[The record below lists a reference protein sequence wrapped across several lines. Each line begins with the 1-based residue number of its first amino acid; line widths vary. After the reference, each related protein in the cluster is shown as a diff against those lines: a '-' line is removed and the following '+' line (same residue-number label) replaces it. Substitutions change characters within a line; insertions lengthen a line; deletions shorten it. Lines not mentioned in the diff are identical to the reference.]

1 MSKHNRV
8 MWSEGMFLQPQHFQ
22 YQDEFHQHQLSEA
35 SARSGP
41 FNWGVQV
48 LEVNQDALAH
58 GRLQLSRLKVVFPD
72 GTLVDAPQ
80 HDPLPAARDLD
91 ELSGVSGCKVFA
103 ALRQV
108 EPYTPNVV
116 DDEHRRGKNRRFR
129 QRFESL
135 PDLLEGDVENELS
148 LLELNASLLLEGDE
162 LDGTSHCPVLRLK
175 RNAAGDLSVDGDF
188 VPPCLHLSA
197 NDTLMALAQRLIGVL
212 QAKHDALS
220 GRRRER
226 ADQVAEFGS
235 SDVTLFWL
243 LYTVNRAYPHLAHLL
258 AHPRLR
264 PEQLYRFLTD
274 LVASLMTFS
283 MGHQLSDLPD
293 YQHLDPARSLFRLET
308 MARELL
314 DTVVPNQYIPIAL
327 EQTKPS
333 YFVGRLHDSRLVDA
347 DFYVCV
353 HADMPGAKLIELV
366 PRAFKVGSPED
377 IEVVVNSAMP
387 GGTLA
392 HAARLPVAI
401 PVRLDNH
408 YFALEPKGR
417 MYERMMSAQAIAFY
431 VPSGFTN
438 LKIELMA
445 VLK

>member
-22 YQDEFHQHQLSEA
+22 YQDEYHQHQLGEV
-35 SARSGP
+35 SARGGA
-41 FNWGVQV
+41 FNWGVQELAV
-48 LEVNQDALAH
+48 DEDALAQ
-58 GRLQLSRLKVVFPD
+58 GRLQLTRLKLVFPD

-80 HDPLPAARDLD
+80 HDPLPPARDLG
-91 ELSGVSGCKVFA
+91 ELNGTAECKIYA
-103 ALRQV
+103 ALRLV
-108 EPYTPNVV
+108 EPHSPNVV
-116 DDEHRRGKNRRFR
+116 DEQHRRGNNRRYR
-129 QRFESL
+129 QRFEHV
-135 PDLLEGDVENELS
+135 PDLLEGEVENELS
-148 LLELNASLLLEGDE
+148 LLELNVLLLLEGDD
-162 LDGTSHCPVLRLK
+162 LDGTSHCPLVVLK
-175 RNAAGDLSVDGDF
+175 RNAAGGFSVERDY
-188 VPPCLHLSA
+188 VPPCLHLSS
-197 NDTLMALAQRLIGVL
+197 NDTLLSLAQRLIGVL
-212 QAKHDALS
+212 QAKNEALS
-220 GRRRER
+220 SRRRER

-243 LYTVNRAYPHLAHLL
+243 LYTVNRAYPDLAHLL
-258 AHPRLR
+258 QHPRLH
-264 PEQLYRFLTD
+264 PEQLFRFLND

-283 MGHQLSDLPD
+283 MSHRLSDLPM
-293 YQHLDPARSLFRLET
+293 YRHEDPAASLFQLDS

-333 YFVGRLHDSRLVDA
+333 YYVGRLNDPRLVDA

-387 GGTLA
+387 GGTLV
-392 HAARLPVAI
+392 HASRLPVAI

-408 YFALEPKGR
+408 YFALEPRGR
-417 MYERMMSAQAIAFY
+417 MYERMMAAQAISFY
-431 VPSGFTN
+431 VPGGFTN

>member
-1 MSKHNRV
+1 MSRHNRV
-8 MWSEGMFLQPQHFQ
+8 MWSQGMFLQPQHFQ
-22 YQDEFHQHQLSEA
+22 YQDEFHQHQLGEA
-35 SARSGP
+35 SQRSGP
-41 FNWGVQV
+41 FHWGVQA
-48 LEVNQDALAH
+48 LEVDEDALAQ

-80 HDPLPAARDLD
+80 HDPLPPARDLG
-91 ELSGVSGCKVFA
+91 ELEGLAECKIHV
-103 ALRQV
+103 ALRLAQ
-108 EPYTPNVV
+108 PHAANVV
-116 DDEHRRGKNRRFR
+116 DDEQRRGQQRRFR
-129 QRFESL
+129 QRFDSL
-135 PDLLEGDVENELS
+135 PDLLDGETENELS
-148 LLELNASLLLEGDE
+148 LLELNVRLLVEGDD
-162 LDGTSHCPVLRLK
+162 LDGTSHCPLVRLK
-175 RNAAGDLSVDGDF
+175 RNAAGGFTVDGDF

-197 NDTLMALAQRLIGVL
+197 SHTLLVLAQRLLGVL
-212 QAKHDALS
+212 QAKHEALS
-220 GRRRER
+220 SRRRER

-258 AHPRLR
+258 QHPRLH
-264 PEQLYRFLTD
+264 PERLHACLAD
-274 LVASLMTFS
+274 LVGSLMTFS
-283 MGHQLSDLPD
+283 MTHRLEDLPE
-293 YQHLDPARSLFRLET
+293 YRHQDPAAALFRLDA

-333 YFVGRLHDSRLVDA
+333 YYVGRLHDPRLAKA

-353 HADMPGAKLIELV
+353 HADMPGAQLVELV

-387 GGTLA
+387 GGSLV
-392 HAARLPVAI
+392 HATRLPVAI

-408 YFALEPKGR
+408 YFALEPQGR
-417 MYERMMSAQAIAFY
+417 MYERMMAAQAIAFY
-431 VPSGFTN
+431 VPGGFTN

>member
-1 MSKHNRV
+1 

-22 YQDEFHQHQLSEA
+22 YQDEFHQHQLGEA
-35 SARSGP
+35 NARSGP
-41 FNWGVQV
+41 FNWGVQI
-48 LEVNQDALAH
+48 LEVDQDALAH
-58 GRLQLSRLKVVFPD
+58 GRLQLSRLKVVFAD

-80 HDPLPAARDLD
+80 HDPLPPARDLG
-91 ELSGVSGCKVFA
+91 ELSGVSECKVYAAVRQLEPFA
-103 ALRQV
+103 S
-108 EPYTPNVV
+108 NVV
-116 DDEHRRGKNRRFR
+116 DDEHRRGKSRRFR

-135 PDLLEGDVENELS
+135 PDLLEGELDNELA
-148 LLELNASLLLEGDE
+148 LLELNATLLLEGDD
-162 LDGTSHCPVLRLK
+162 LDGTSHCPLLRLK
-175 RNAAGDLSVDGDF
+175 RNAAGDFSVDADF
-188 VPPCLHLSA
+188 VPPCLQLSA
-197 NDTLMALAQRLIGVL
+197 NDTLLAVAQRLIGVL
-212 QAKHDALS
+212 QAKNEALS
-220 GRRRER
+220 SRRRER
-226 ADQVAEFGS
+226 ADKVAEFGS

-258 AHPRLR
+258 ANPRLP

-293 YQHLDPARSLFRLET
+293 YQHRDPARSLFRLEA

-314 DTVVPNQYIPIAL
+314 DTVVPNQYIPISL

-333 YFVGRLHDSRLVDA
+333 YFVGRLHDPRLVDA

-417 MYERMMSAQAIAFY
+417 MYERMMAAQAIAFY

>member
-22 YQDEFHQHQLSEA
+22 YQDEFHQHQLGEA
-35 SARSGP
+35 STRSGP
-41 FNWGVQV
+41 FNWGVQA
-48 LEVNQDALAH
+48 LEVDLDELAH
-58 GRLQLSRLKVVFPD
+58 GRLKLSRLKMVFAD
-72 GTLVDAPQ
+72 GTLFDAPQ
-80 HDPLPAARDLD
+80 HDPLPPARDLG
-91 ELSGVSGCKVFA
+91 ELSGVAECKVFA

-108 EPYTPNVV
+108 TPFSPNVV
-116 DDEHRRGKNRRFR
+116 DDAHRRGHDRRFR
-129 QRFESL
+129 QRFETL
-135 PDLLEGDVENELS
+135 PDLLEGELENELA
-148 LLELNASLLLEGDE
+148 LLELNVALLLDGDE
-162 LDGTSHCPVLRLK
+162 LKGSSHCPILRLK
-175 RNAAGDLSVDGDF
+175 RNAAGEFSLDSGF
-188 VPPCLHLSA
+188 IPPCLHLSA
-197 NDTLMALAQRLIGVL
+197 SPVLLTLVQRLIGVL
-212 QAKHDALS
+212 QAKNDALS
-220 GRRRER
+220 SRRRER
-226 ADQVAEFGS
+226 ADKVAEFGS

-243 LYTVNRAYPHLAHLL
+243 LYTVNRAYPHLSHLL
-258 AHPRLR
+258 AHPRLS
-264 PEQLYRFLTD
+264 PVELFRFLSD

-283 MGHQLSDLPD
+283 TAHRLDELPS
-293 YQHLDPARSLFRLET
+293 YQHLDAAASLFTLET
-308 MARELL
+308 RARELL
-314 DTVVPNQYIPIAL
+314 DTVVPNEYIPIAL

-333 YFVGRLHDSRLVDA
+333 YYVGRLHDPRLGDA

-408 YFALEPKGR
+408 YFALEPRGR
-417 MYERMMSAQAIAFY
+417 MYERMMSAEAIAFY

>member
-22 YQDEFHQHQLSEA
+22 YQDEYHQHQLGEV
-35 SARSGP
+35 SARGGA
-41 FNWGVQV
+41 FNWGVQELV
-48 LEVNQDALAH
+48 VDEDALAQ
-58 GRLQLSRLKVVFPD
+58 GRLQLTRLKLVFPD

-80 HDPLPAARDLD
+80 HDPLPPARDLG
-91 ELSGVSGCKVFA
+91 ELNGTAECKIYA
-103 ALRQV
+103 ALRLV
-108 EPYTPNVV
+108 ELHSPNVV
-116 DDEHRRGKNRRFR
+116 DEQHRRGNNRRFR
-129 QRFESL
+129 QRFEHV
-135 PDLLEGDVENELS
+135 PDLLEGEVENELS
-148 LLELNASLLLEGDE
+148 LLELNVLLLLEGDD
-162 LDGTSHCPVLRLK
+162 LDGTSHCPLVVLK
-175 RNAAGDLSVDGDF
+175 RNAAGGFSVERDY
-188 VPPCLHLSA
+188 VPPCLHLSS
-197 NDTLMALAQRLIGVL
+197 NDTLLSLAQRLIGVL
-212 QAKHDALS
+212 QAKNEALS
-220 GRRRER
+220 SRRRER

-243 LYTVNRAYPHLAHLL
+243 LYTVNRAYPDLAHLL
-258 AHPRLR
+258 QHPRLH
-264 PEQLYRFLTD
+264 PEQLFRFLND

-283 MGHQLSDLPD
+283 MSHRLSDLPM
-293 YQHLDPARSLFRLET
+293 YRHEDPAASLFLLDS

-333 YFVGRLHDSRLVDA
+333 YYVGRLNDPRLADA

-387 GGTLA
+387 GGTLV
-392 HAARLPVAI
+392 HASRLPVAI

-408 YFALEPKGR
+408 YFALEPRGR
-417 MYERMMSAQAIAFY
+417 MYERMMAAQAISFY
-431 VPSGFTN
+431 VPGGFTN

>member
-22 YQDEFHQHQLSEA
+22 YQDEYHQHQLSEA
-35 SARSGP
+35 SQRAGA
-41 FNWGVQV
+41 FNWGVQELSV
-48 LEVNQDALAH
+48 DVDALAQ
-58 GRLQLSRLKVVFPD
+58 GRLQLTRLKLVFPD

-80 HDPLPAARDLD
+80 HDPLPPARDLS
-91 ELSGVSGCKVFA
+91 ELSGVSECRIYA
-103 ALRQV
+103 ALRLT
-108 EPYTPNVV
+108 ESFSSNVV
-116 DDEHRRGKNRRFR
+116 DDEHRRGTSRRYR
-129 QRFESL
+129 QRFSNL
-135 PDLLEGDVENELS
+135 PDLVEGDVENELS
-148 LLELNASLLLEGDE
+148 LLELNVRLLLEGDDLE
-162 LDGTSHCPVLRLK
+162 GTSHCPLVLLK
-175 RNAAGDLSVDGDF
+175 RNATGGFSVDSDF
-188 VPPCLHLSA
+188 VAPSLHLSA
-197 NDTLMALAQRLIGVL
+197 SESLMTLAQRLIGVL
-212 QAKHDALS
+212 QAKSDALS
-220 GRRRER
+220 NRRRER

-258 AHPRLR
+258 QHPRLH
-264 PEQLYRFLTD
+264 PERLYGFLAD
-274 LVASLMTFS
+274 LVSSLMTFS
-283 MGHQLSDLPD
+283 MSHRLGDLPAYRHD
-293 YQHLDPARSLFRLET
+293 NPMASLVELDR

-333 YFVGRLHDSRLVDA
+333 YFVGRLHDPRLVDA

-353 HADMPGAKLIELV
+353 HADMPGARLIELV

-387 GGTLA
+387 GGSLV
-392 HAARLPVAI
+392 HSSRLPVAI

-408 YFALEPKGR
+408 YFALEPRGQ
-417 MYERMMSAQAIAFY
+417 MYERMMAAQAIAFY

>member
-8 MWSEGMFLQPQHFQ
+8 MWSQGMFLQPQHFQ
-22 YQDEFHQHQLSEA
+22 YQDEYHQHQLGEA
-35 SARSGP
+35 SQRSGP
-41 FNWGVQV
+41 FNWGVQALAV
-48 LEVNQDALAH
+48 DEDALAQ
-58 GRLQLSRLKVVFPD
+58 GRLQLTRLKVVFPD
-72 GTLVDAPQ
+72 GTLIDAPQ
-80 HDPLPAARDLD
+80 QDPLPLARDLG
-91 ELSGVSGCKVFA
+91 ELEGMAECKVYA
-103 ALRQV
+103 ALRLT
-108 EPYTPNVV
+108 EPHAPNVV
-116 DDEHRRGKNRRFR
+116 DDENRRGQHRRFR

-135 PDLLEGDVENELS
+135 PDLLEGETENELS
-148 LLELNASLLLEGDE
+148 LLELNVMLRLEGDD
-162 LDGTSHCPVLRLK
+162 LDGTSHCPLVRLK
-175 RNAAGDLSVDGDF
+175 RNVAGSFSVDSDF

-197 NDTLMALAQRLIGVL
+197 NETLLALGRRLLGVL
-212 QAKHDALS
+212 QAKHEALS

-243 LYTVNRAYPHLAHLL
+243 LYTVNRSYPQLAHLL
-258 AHPRLR
+258 KHPRLH
-264 PEQLYRFLTD
+264 PERLHGFLSD

-283 MGHQLSDLPD
+283 MGHRLADLPA
-293 YQHLDPARSLFRLET
+293 YRHPDPAQALVQLDT

-314 DTVVPNQYIPIAL
+314 DTVIPNQYIPIAL

-333 YFVGRLHDSRLVDA
+333 YYVGRLHDPRLVDA

-387 GGTLA
+387 GGSLV
-392 HAARLPVAI
+392 HATRLPVAI

-408 YFALEPKGR
+408 YFALEPQGR
-417 MYERMMSAQAIAFY
+417 MYERMMAAQAIAFY

-438 LKIELMA
+438 LEIELMA